1 MIMPGR
7 ICVAGIAIKE
17 KLLHLSLDWLMQN
30 YQQSIVAPS
39 LLAEDSGEEAADAME
54 NAGVAR

>member
-17 KLLHLSLDWLMQN
+17 KLLHISLGWLQN
-30 YQQSIVAPS
+30 SQLSIVAPS
-39 LLAEDSGEEAADAME
+39 LLAEDSGEEAANAME
-54 NAGVAR
+54 DAVVVR

>member
-1 MIMPGR
+1 MPGR

-30 YQQSIVAPS
+30 SQQSIVAPS

-54 NAGVAR
+54 DAVVVS

>member
-1 MIMPGR
+1 MTMPGR

-17 KLLHLSLDWLMQN
+17 KLLHLLLNWLMQN
-30 YQQSIVAPS
+30 SQQSIVAPS

-54 NAGVAR
+54 DATLIG